1 MAFECMHKGKPVTR
15 KAHKAVLPPAEENKP
30 SMFGLFVGNIS
41 TNPVQAVQDPD
52 PHPPAGEFAGLLH
65 VTVHKID
72 DFSHTAGFMDRTDP
86 YVLLRLGSDEQTTS
100 CKENV
105 SPFKKSR
112 VWLVCCAVA
121 GR

>member
-15 KAHKAVLPPAEENKP
+15 KAHKAVLPPGEENKP

-41 TNPVQAVQDPD
+41 TNPVQDPD
-52 PHPPAGEFAGLLH
+52 PHPPAGQFAGLLH

-86 YVLLRLGSDEQTTS
+86 YVLL
-100 CKENV
+100 
-105 SPFKKSR
+105 
-112 VWLVCCAVA
+112 
-121 GR
+121 